1 MNGLRPDC
9 VLVSVGGGGLAL
21 GVIMGMIKHGWMSA
35 GVKLILVETIGADC
49 FNVIYSLFFEI

>member
-1 MNGLRPDC
+1 MSGLRPDC

-21 GVIMGMIKHGWMSA
+21 GVIIGMIKHGWMSA

-49 FNVIYSLFFEI
+49 FNVILLYSLKF